1 MAACKPHRIGLA
13 SFKLVIALKSQNK
26 NFSSNI
32 EEVKMKKHQS
42 GFTLVEIA
50 IVLVIIGLLLGGV
63 LKGQSMI
70 ENAKIKSVIND
81 LKGVSAAYY
90 SYLDR
95 YKAIPGDDVAAST
108 RFTGAV
114 NGGGDGAIAGLYS
127 AVAAPAAGAES
138 NNFWQ
143 HVRMAGFLNGVA
155 TATEAL
161 PANNAVGGL
170 LGVQS
175 QVNAAGGST
184 YGMTGPVVCA
194 GSIPWKI
201 AQAIDT
207 QLDDGDSATGSVRA
221 GAAGAANLDTAA
233 ATATAYGPAI
243 AATSAL
249 EAGMH
254 TICMQM

>member
-1 MAACKPHRIGLA
+1 
-13 SFKLVIALKSQNK
+13 
-26 NFSSNI
+26 
-32 EEVKMKKHQS
+32 MKKHQS

-63 LKGQSMI
+63 LKGQEMVN
-70 ENAKIKSVIND
+70 NAKIKNVIND
-81 LKGVSAAYY
+81 MKGVSAAYY
-90 SYLDR
+90 AYQDL

-114 NGGGDGAIAGLYS
+114 NGGGNGTITGLYT
-127 AVAAPAAGAES
+127 AVAAPAAATES

-143 HVRMAGFLNGVA
+143 HTRMAGFLSGVA
-155 TATEAL
+155 TATQAL

-175 QVNAAGGST
+175 QVTAAGGST

-194 GSIPWKI
+194 GSIPWKM

-207 QLDDGDSATGSVRA
+207 QLDDGDSATGNVRA
-221 GAAGAANLDTAA
+221 GAAGAANLATAA
-233 ATATAYGPAI
+233 ATAAVYGPAVP
-243 AATSAL
+243 ATAAL
-249 EAGMH
+249 EAGIH
-254 TICMQM
+254 TICMKI